1 MPDARWF
8 NAQCAKARR
17 AFFFLGYHFAMQ
29 LSAQLA
35 MWGCTIFSL
44 TSLGFALDAFLG
56 LGYLTEL
63 DQRESASSFAWFWLF
78 LAVMAAGI
86 GVVYWRMLRKAAERA
101 D

>member
-8 NAQCAKARR
+8 RAQRAKARR

-44 TSLGFALDAFLG
+44 TCLGFALDGFLG

-63 DQRESASSFAWFWLF
+63 DQPATSFVWFLTF
-78 LAVMAAGI
+78 LGVMTAGI
-86 GVVYWRMLRKAAERA
+86 GVIYWRMLKKAAQQA